1 MLRNLYG
8 IPEGSSELANT
19 LPLNMNLHYLNMVSF
34 DKGCYIGQE
43 LTNRTKYTGVIRR
56 IALPYIVHPR
66 HKAMS
71 INATNFNPLY

>member
-1 MLRNLYG
+1 MTQCHKPIDINQTNRSG
-8 IPEGSSELANT
+8 IQSQLEFSENEK
-19 LPLNMNLHYLNMVSF
+19 SI

-66 HKAMS
+66 HKAM
-71 INATNFNPLY
+71 